1 LISNRPPREEE
12 RQMRRIV
19 VSMWTTLDG
28 FVAGP
33 EDEMPW
39 LALDER
45 MMEYEISLVS
55 DAEALLLGRV
65 THGDFAGEWPRVAR
79 DESADPATRAY
90 AQRVDEMPKI
100 VVSRSRSTPPWANSL
115 VESVDEDTV
124 MSLKRDGDGDLVVYG
139 SLSVIGALRA
149 IDMIDEY
156 HLLMH
161 PVTIG
166 QGGSD
171 KKTSFLMTDPTASVA
186 MPEPSRPRPTASWPG
201 IRRTCSASSAPPA
214 RPRCGATGPPPPP
227 SSGASS
233 TRIPARWPATSPS
246 TGSTCRVSPRC
257 APKPPRP
264 REAGE
269 RDRLKPGILRRRR
282 VLRETGNLY
291 STEMRRCALHHT

>member
-1 LISNRPPREEE
+1 
-12 RQMRRIV
+12 MRTIV

-28 FVAGP
+28 YVAGP

-45 MMEYEISLVS
+45 MMEYEISLVN

-65 THGDFAGEWPRVAR
+65 THGDFAGAWPQVAR

-100 VVSRSRSTPPWANSL
+100 VVSHSRSTPAWANSSL
-115 VESVDEDTV
+115 VESLDEETV

-161 PVTIG
+161 PTTIG
-166 QGGSD
+166 QGKALFPAD
-171 KKTSFLMTDPTASVA
+171 
-186 MPEPSRPRPTASWPG
+186 E
-201 IRRTCSASSAPPA
+201 PPA
-214 RPRCGATGPPPPP
+214 RLRLRTVEAFP
-227 SSGASS
+227 SGVALMRYS
-233 TRIPARWPATSPS
+233 PA
-246 TGSTCRVSPRC
+246 
-257 APKPPRP
+257 
-264 REAGE
+264 
-269 RDRLKPGILRRRR
+269 DRSA
-282 VLRETGNLY
+282 ED
-291 STEMRRCALHHT
+291 HD